1 MHSETTA
8 TEITKQ
14 DIRPKNLQIDWSF
27 FASYGTHF
35 KQNKMSQNNE
45 VYFKNKHPK
54 QQVI

>member
-14 DIRPKNLQIDWSF
+14 DIQPKNLQIDWSF

-35 KQNKMSQNNE
+35 KQLNIT
-45 VYFKNKHPK
+45 K
-54 QQVI
+54 QQSLLQK

>member
-14 DIRPKNLQIDWSF
+14 DIQPKNLQIDWSF
-27 FASYGTHF
+27 FASYRTHL
-35 KQNKMSQNNE
+35 QNNK

>member
-14 DIRPKNLQIDWSF
+14 DIQPKNLQIDWSF

-35 KQNKMSQNNE
+35 KQQNIT
-45 VYFKNKHPK
+45 K
-54 QQVI
+54 QRSLLQK